1 MADEREEVRVGDYVE
16 LSAHRM
22 GMVKYVGEIHGKKGI
37 FYGVELWKGNGKHNG
52 TYQGIEYFDCINDG
66 MGVFVI
72 PKAILYILDV
82 PNNYD
87 PFKQLKAKKAAQEK
101 KRQERAA
108 KYNKIDNKIK
118 KNKNKN
124 KDKDKDKDKT
134 KYISNNKQS
143 QKPKQQKQ
151 QKQESTKSIY
161 GPSSSSTLKNK
172 NKNKDKSINTEQKTS
187 GDITKLRDESESVMS
202 VDEFKSISLKS
213 CLGKG
218 DNFDIAKRICKF
230 YDNLFNDTDTVALV
244 SNIDLKPSYS
254 VTMEGNYKRIETYKR
269 DGKYIIVYRA
279 KPHKNPNV
287 IVNKQC
293 FKSVVKGLA
302 IDNDNTYDILIQL
315 NKLFGEGCHVV
326 RSKKIS
332 FDIYSRF
339 SDGYECE
346 LRLPNGGD
354 YILAWRR

>member
-1 MADEREEVRVGDYVE
+1 MWEKSTV
-16 LSAHRM
+16 
-22 GMVKYVGEIHGKKGI
+22 KGI

-52 TYQGIEYFDCINDG
+52 TYQGIEYFECINEG
-66 MGVFVI
+66 MGVFVV

-87 PFKQLKAKKAAQEK
+87 PFKQLASKKAAQDK

-108 KYNKIDNKIK
+108 KYNKIDNKI
-118 KNKNKN
+118 NKN
-124 KDKDKDKDKT
+124 KDKNRNKKDKR
-134 KYISNNKQS
+134 YVSNNKQS
-143 QKPKQQKQ
+143 QKPKQQSKQ
-151 QKQESTKSIY
+151 STQSKSKSNSNSNSKSSTKPAAK
-161 GPSSSSTLKNK
+161 PSSSSQ
-172 NKNKDKSINTEQKTS
+172 TEQKQAE
-187 GDITKLRDESESVMS
+187 DNYNNHYKYNHDDDLMLREGSESVMS
-202 VDEFKSISLKS
+202 VEEFKSISLKS

-230 YDNLFNDTDTVALV
+230 YDQLFNDTDTVALV

-254 VTMEGNYKRIETYKR
+254 VTMESNYKRIESYKR
-269 DGKYIIVYRA
+269 EGKYIIVYRA
-279 KPHKNPNV
+279 KPHIDPNV

-293 FKSVVKGLA
+293 FKSCVKGLSM
-302 IDNDNTYDILIQL
+302 DNEDTNDILSQL
-315 NKLFGEGCHVV
+315 NKLFGNGCHVV